1 MELGSRPFMDK
12 EVIKE
17 GITQVKYTVCGGMC
31 MYVYCPAVTE
41 QKIWISNCLA
51 AVSLMKNYF

>member
-17 GITQVKYTVCGGMC
+17 GVTQVKYVVCGGMC

-41 QKIWISNCLA
+41 FRKFEFPTAWQLY
-51 AVSLMKNYF
+51 L